1 MIARFMTK
9 IGYGAGDGEGAELA
23 EWLTTPGLETGAF
36 DKTNF
41 PP

>member
-1 MIARFMTK
+1 MTK